1 MKRNREKRP
10 VILQKHNFHTW
21 EDLFF
26 MLAVLASRLQ
36 HIVNVSGESLC
47 KEENG
52 WQRGVGAGLVG
63 TEGVLFGVSLSPSFF
78 VSSFEMWGG
87 ERRVTGLCSYLSKEV
102 HLHSRYQSHTDTL
115 ADWSLLLWTVAFLQA
130 KGQYTPVLENT
141 GVLEMIVNDLPLGI
155 RKHCCCAKLGAASPI
170 RYQTLDHT

>member
-1 MKRNREKRP
+1 MMREWMKRNREKRP

-26 MLAVLASRLQ
+26 MLALLASRL
-36 HIVNVSGESLC
+36 G
-47 KEENG
+47 
-52 WQRGVGAGLVG
+52 GAGLVG

-102 HLHSRYQSHTDTL
+102 H
-115 ADWSLLLWTVAFLQA
+115 
-130 KGQYTPVLENT
+130 
-141 GVLEMIVNDLPLGI
+141 
-155 RKHCCCAKLGAASPI
+155 
-170 RYQTLDHT
+170 